1 MYIVLTTT
9 HRKQKEDYWILELG
23 SETSYSCNDKID
35 GIDILSSPTC
45 RSVNMMHIFNST
57 HRHERSHG
65 HRHYKTHNFA
75 PWCVT
80 K

>member
-23 SETSYSCNDKID
+23 SETSYGCNDKID
-35 GIDILSSPTC
+35 GIYILSSPTC
-45 RSVNMMHIFNST
+45 RSVNIMHIFNST